1 MNFGYPAYRLAALL
15 SRYLP
20 LQWSYGLADQVSL
33 AFFRASPVQREAIG
47 RNHLRIRRHQGRE
60 PGKEAIL
67 KDVRETYRLFGRYLV
82 DFFRYS
88 VSAKRGL
95 ERRVRV
101 EGLAHLDAALARGR
115 GVLLAT
121 AHIGNWELGGLI
133 LSLRGYPLT
142 VVYRP
147 MSSPRVNRMFLQQRR
162 KRGLDPV
169 PLGQAASGIVRALRK
184 GRVAAILADR
194 DFSGDPLEATFFGAP
209 AHMPRGPSILSHR
222 IGSPLLPGFM
232 LREPDGGFRM
242 ELFPAIDPEQ
252 HPSPESVQ
260 SALVRSLEDVIGRH
274 PTQWFV
280 FEDFWSGAGKSP
292 TGSAERSVT
301 K

>member
-1 MNFGYPAYRLAALL
+1 MTFGYPAYRIAALM

-20 LQWSYGLADQVSL
+20 LSWSYSLADAVSL
-33 AFFRASPVQREAIG
+33 AFFRASPNQRAAIG
-47 RNHLRIRRHQGRE
+47 RNHLRIRRHQGQN
-60 PGKEAIL
+60 PGEAEIL
-67 KDVRETYRLFGRYLV
+67 RAVRETYRLFGRYLV

-95 ERRVRV
+95 EQRVRI
-101 EGLAHLDAALARGR
+101 EGLEHLDAALARGR

-147 MSSPRVNRMFLQQRR
+147 MSSPRVNRMFLEQRR

-169 PLGQAASGIVRALRK
+169 PLGQAAAGLVRALRK
-184 GRVAAILADR
+184 GRMVAALADR
-194 DFSGDPLEATFFGAP
+194 DFSGDPWTTTFFGAP
-209 AHMPRGPSILSHR
+209 AHMPRGPAVLSHR
-222 IGSPLLPGFM
+222 VGSPLLPGFM
-232 LREPDGGFRM
+232 LREPGSGFRM
-242 ELFPAIDPEQ
+242 VLFPAIDPDR
-252 HPSPESVQ
+252 HPSAESVQ
-260 SALVRSLEDVIGRH
+260 SALARSLEDVIGRY

-280 FEDFWSGAGKSP
+280 FEDFWAGADGNP
-292 TGSAERSVT
+292 PPQAERSAAE
-301 K
+301 